1 MRLASVSSRP
11 KYLRSPAT
19 HPLIM
24 PHTHAEY
31 ATLVM
36 ARTLRLCHTHT
47 PSMPRWL
54 WHGHNAR
61 GFGGASSQATVS

>member
-24 PHTHAEY
+24 PRTRRFCHAGYATHPPNMPHTHAEY

-36 ARTLRLCHTHT
+36 ART
-47 PSMPRWL
+47 
-54 WHGHNAR
+54 
-61 GFGGASSQATVS
+61 